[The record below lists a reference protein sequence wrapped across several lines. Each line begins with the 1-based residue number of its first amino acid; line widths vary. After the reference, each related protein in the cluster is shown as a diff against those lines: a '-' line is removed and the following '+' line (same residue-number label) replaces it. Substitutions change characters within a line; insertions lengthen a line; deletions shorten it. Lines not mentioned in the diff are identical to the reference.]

1 MQIHITTTDGL
12 PIYQQIV
19 NQVKYLVA
27 SGRLQPHDELPP
39 VRTLAEQ
46 LLINPNTVARAYR
59 ELEMVGILYKR
70 QGAGTYVSAG
80 ESPFAD
86 HERRRVLAQRAD
98 SLLVEA
104 RQMGF
109 GLEAV
114 LALVR
119 ERETV
124 LAAEGGKELDT
135 KQTER
140 EA

>member
-1 MQIHITTTDGL
+1 MHIHVTTTDGL

-19 NQVKYLVA
+19 QQVKYLVA

-59 ELEMVGILYKR
+59 ELEMAGILYKR
-70 QGAGTYVSAG
+70 QGAGTYVAQG
-80 ESPFAD
+80 GSPFAE
-86 HERRRVLAQRAD
+86 HERRRVLSQRAD

-109 GLEAV
+109 GLEQV
-114 LALVR
+114 IALVR
-119 ERETV
+119 ERDAALDSET
-124 LAAEGGKELDT
+124 LT
-135 KQTER
+135 SER